1 MPTLA
6 TKPPPLPAD
15 PALTC
20 GNCRQPMQR
29 LALPGH
35 CGRGVELDVCAGCHL
50 VWFDLTET
58 ARLTGPALLE
68 LVGRMAES
76 QSLPHEVLRKEIG
89 CPRCNGSLKTVHN
102 RSRWG
107 DSLQLVCIVR
117 HGAHQSF
124 AQFLQEKGL
133 LRLMSGIDRA
143 RLLQQ
148 NGKIDCVNCG
158 AAIGADDACCRYCQ
172 SVASLLDVARLA
184 HALDPEGAI
193 GLQAVHATKAGQAA
207 LQCGACGAAL
217 LPGRSIDCPTCGA
230 TSSINHLADAHA
242 RVGAL
247 APALRAHAL
256 KSAPEVVERRLGAL
270 GADLPRRRAWAKE
283 MDAETRAR
291 RAFGRPEGD
300 GDEADWRSLFT
311 SETNG
316 LSDVLL
322 ALAIWFVWWYG

>member
-89 CPRCNGSLKTVHN
+89 CPRCNGSIKTLHN
-102 RSRWG
+102 RSRLG
-107 DSLQLVCIVR
+107 DSLQLECIVR
-117 HGAHQSF
+117 HGAYQSF

-133 LRLMSGIDRA
+133 LRPMSGIDRA

-184 HALDPEGAI
+184 LDPEGAI
-193 GLQAVHATKAGQAA
+193 GLQAVHATKAEQAA
-207 LQCGACGAAL
+207 LQCGACDAAL
-217 LPGRSIDCPTCGA
+217 PPSRSIDCPTCGA
-230 TSSINHLADAHA
+230 TPSINRLADAHA

-256 KSAPEVVERRLGAL
+256 KSAPEVVKRRLGAL
-270 GADLPRRRAWAKE
+270 GADHPPRVGERNGCRN
-283 MDAETRAR
+283 TRPACI
-291 RAFGRPEGD
+291 RPAG
-300 GDEADWRSLFT
+300 G
-311 SETNG
+311 
-316 LSDVLL
+316 
-322 ALAIWFVWWYG
+322 